1 MVTMMR
7 LAREDIRIGEVCILR
22 ALMRLLIPL
31 FAILLVYGCDTGQ
44 PPSGTNPSSGGR
56 VEFGPPASPSVSMSA
71 EEASLLE
78 AAGEVVRALRD
89 RDLDRLAFWVHEER
103 GVLFS
108 PTRRLDP
115 AVSPTFLPG
124 ELPGFSDDA
133 TLAWGVREGTGDAV
147 ELSFRE
153 YFETFVYD
161 EDFAQAPA
169 VSVNRPAGPDNSPYN
184 GQEVFPGSSYVEYYF
199 PRQESRGSAGWKS
212 LTLVFLPA
220 DDSWRLVAV
229 AHGEG

>member
-1 MVTMMR
+1 MLR
-7 LAREDIRIGEVCILR
+7 SAREDIRIWEVCTLR

-31 FAILLVYGCDTGQ
+31 LAILLVYGCETGR
-44 PPSGTNPSSGGR
+44 PPSGTEPSSGGR
-56 VEFGPPASPSVSMSA
+56 TESGPPASPSVSMSA

-89 RDLDRLAFWVHEER
+89 RDLDRLAYWVHEER

-108 PTRRLDP
+108 PHRRMDP
-115 AVSPTFLPG
+115 AASPTFLPG
-124 ELPGFSDDA
+124 ELPQFSEDA
-133 TLAWGVREGTGDAV
+133 KIAWGIQEGTGNAI

-169 VSVNRPAGPDNSPYN
+169 VSVNRPASPDDSPYN
-184 GQEVFPGSSYVEYYF
+184 GQEIFPGSSYVEYYF
-199 PRQESRGSAGWKS
+199 PRQESRGGAEWKS
-212 LTLVFLPA
+212 LILVFLPA
-220 DDSWRLVAV
+220 DGEWRLVAV

>member
-1 MVTMMR
+1 M
-7 LAREDIRIGEVCILR
+7 R

-31 FAILLVYGCDTGQ
+31 LAILLACGCETGQ
-44 PPSGTNPSSGGR
+44 PPSGTEQSGGGR
-56 VEFGPPASPSVSMSA
+56 VESSPSASPSVSMSA

-89 RDLDRLAFWVHEER
+89 RDLDRLAYWVDEER

-108 PTRRLDP
+108 PHRRLDP
-115 AVSPTFLPG
+115 AASPTFFPG
-124 ELPGFSDDA
+124 ELPQFSEDSKIS
-133 TLAWGVREGTGDAV
+133 WGIQEGTGNAI

-161 EDFAQAPA
+161 EDFAQAPT
-169 VSVNRPAGPDNSPYN
+169 VSVNRPARPGDSPYN
-184 GQEVFPGSSYVEYYF
+184 GQDIFPGSSYVEYYF

-212 LTLVFLPA
+212 LILVFLPS
-220 DDSWRLVAV
+220 DGEWRLVAV

>member
-1 MVTMMR
+1 MLR
-7 LAREDIRIGEVCILR
+7 LAREDIQIREVCNLR
-22 ALMRLLIPL
+22 ALKRLLIPIL
-31 FAILLVYGCDTGQ
+31 AILLASGCGTGQ
-44 PPSGTNPSSGGR
+44 PPSGTEPSGGGR
-56 VEFGPPASPSVSMSA
+56 VESSALASPSASVSE

-89 RDLDRLAFWVHEER
+89 RDLDRLAFWIHEER

-108 PTRRLDP
+108 PHRRLDP
-115 AVSPTFLPG
+115 ASSPSFLPG
-124 ELPGFSDDA
+124 ELPQFSDD
-133 TLAWGVREGTGDAV
+133 TKLVWGVQEGTGNTV

-161 EDFAQAPA
+161 EDFAQAPT
-169 VSVNRPAGPDNSPYN
+169 VSVNRSASPGDSPYN
-184 GQEVFPGSSYVEYYF
+184 GHEVFPGSSYVEYYF

-220 DDSWRLVAV
+220 DEGWRLVAI